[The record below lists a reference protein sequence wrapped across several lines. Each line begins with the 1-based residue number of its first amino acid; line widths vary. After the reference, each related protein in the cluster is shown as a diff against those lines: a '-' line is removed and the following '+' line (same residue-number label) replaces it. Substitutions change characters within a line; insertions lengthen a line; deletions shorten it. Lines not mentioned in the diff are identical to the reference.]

1 MTNTTPQPVNT
12 AIEVVHAT
20 PGRVRIKA
28 RSHKETVAQ
37 NLRQIEGVYSVILH
51 PNTESLVLKFDTRK
65 LSLSQLLAQLTVSH
79 CALENQFKNQSE
91 SQHLS
96 PDEAVKLT
104 STSEPSTEVIETLIR
119 MIAAMLLNR
128 HLGLSGW
135 VSLPVSYATSQA
147 TAKVINGV
155 KPQLKNAALLTAN
168 LNPKNSSNLQDKNL
182 EISVIHSTPGRIRLR
197 VPQVRED
204 SRYAKRLERFAE
216 QNSGIQ
222 KININPTTASVTII
236 HQFNSVVKLESELNR
251 LFEKVAESQPN
262 LSEILTT
269 PATTSEIQVAPSIE
283 EPQPEA
289 RVENHVKN
297 AANQKVKTVSET
309 AVNSTPNI
317 PEKKGKFSEFKSS
330 MLSMF
335 LNFMAGRPA
344 PQTVG

>member
-28 RSHKETVAQ
+28 RNHKETVAQ
-37 NLRQIEGVYSVILH
+37 HLRQIEGVYSVILH
-51 PNTESLVLKFDTRK
+51 SDTDSLVLKFDTRK

-79 CALENQFKNQSE
+79 RALENQLEHQRVSGEQTVTSIQN
-91 SQHLS
+91 SQ
-96 PDEAVKLT
+96 
-104 STSEPSTEVIETLIR
+104 PSTEVIETLIR
-119 MIAAMLLNR
+119 MSAAMLLNR
-128 HLGLSGW
+128 HLGISGW

-168 LNPKNSSNLQDKNL
+168 LTAINSNNIPEKKL

-197 VPQVRED
+197 VPQVKED

-216 QNSGIQ
+216 QISGIQ
-222 KININPTTASVTII
+222 TININPTTASVTII
-236 HQFNSVVKLESELNR
+236 HQFNSIVKLESELNR

-262 LSEILTT
+262 LSEILTA
-269 PATTSEIQVAPSIE
+269 PVTTSEIQLAPSVE
-283 EPQPEA
+283 EAKAET
-289 RVENHVKN
+289 RVENVVEKSVKPTVDKPI
-297 AANQKVKTVSET
+297 QTVSET
-309 AVNSTPNI
+309 VVNTTPKL
-317 PEKKGKFSEFKSS
+317 PEKKGVFSDFKSS

>member
-1 MTNTTPQPVNT
+1 MTNTTPQPINT

-28 RSHKETVAQ
+28 RNHKETVAQ
-37 NLRQIEGVYSVILH
+37 HLRQIEGVYSVILH
-51 PNTESLVLKFDTRK
+51 PDTDSLVLKFDTRK

-79 CALENQFKNQSE
+79 CALENKLEHQRVSGEQTVTSIPN
-91 SQHLS
+91 SQ
-96 PDEAVKLT
+96 
-104 STSEPSTEVIETLIR
+104 PSTEVIETLIR
-119 MIAAMLLNR
+119 MSAAMLLNR
-128 HLGLSGW
+128 HLGISGW

-168 LNPKNSSNLQDKNL
+168 LSATNSNNIPEKKL
-182 EISVIHSTPGRIRLR
+182 EISVIHSTPRRIRLR

-216 QNSGIQ
+216 QISGI
-222 KININPTTASVTII
+222 KTININPATASVTII
-236 HQFNSVVKLESELNR
+236 HHFNSIVKLESELNR
-251 LFEKVAESQPN
+251 LFEKVAESKPN
-262 LSEILTT
+262 FSEILAA
-269 PATTSEIQVAPSIE
+269 PETTSEIQLAPSVE
-283 EPQPEA
+283 EAKAETI
-289 RVENHVKN
+289 VENIVENSVK
-297 AANQKVKTVSET
+297 QKVETVSKT
-309 AVNSTPNI
+309 AVNKTPKL
-317 PEKKGKFSEFKSS
+317 PEKKGVFSDFKSS